1 LNFLCQWIVIKPVTY
16 DLVRKLKRGDVS
28 SFDTLYKHYYKKVY
42 LFARGILKSHEDAEN
57 LVQEV
62 FVKIWEKRKELDANL
77 SFESFIFT
85 ISYNTSISLIRKKL
99 SEKSF
104 QEEWLRRIQNEMQV
118 VNEADCNDLND
129 RAKKLIEQLP
139 PRRRQ
144 VYVMSRE
151 EGLTYLEISKRLGIS
166 VNTVEN
172 HIAAS
177 LRFLRQH
184 LRDILAAGLFF
195 FQFL

>member
-1 LNFLCQWIVIKPVTY
+1 MIKPATY
-16 DLVRKLKRGDVS
+16 DLVKRVKKGDIS

-42 LFARGILKSHEDAEN
+42 LFAKGILKSHEDAEN
-57 LVQEV
+57 IVQEV
-62 FVKIWEKRKELDANL
+62 FIKIWKKHKELDENQ

-85 ISYNTSISLIRKKL
+85 ISYNTSISLIRKKF

-104 QEEWLRRIQNEMQV
+104 LEEWFRRIQDKMQV
-118 VNEADCNDLND
+118 VNEVDYNDLND
-129 RAKKLIEQLP
+129 RVKKLIDQLP

-144 VYVMSRE
+144 VYMMSRE
-151 EGLTYLEISKRLGIS
+151 EGLTYIEISKKLGIS

-177 LRFLRQH
+177 LKFLRQH
-184 LRDILAAGLFF
+184 LEDTLAAILFF
-195 FQFL
+195 ILFL